1 MSTTI
6 NASTSGGL
14 IQTADTSGVL
24 ELQSNGSTK
33 MTVTSTGV
41 YGNLVSS
48 IAQTASGTAVNFV
61 DIPSWVKRI
70 TVMFNGVSTSGT
82 STVQVQIG
90 GGGGVEAIGY
100 VGATS
105 QSPNGGAPSTLSL
118 TSGFALDALGSAAYA
133 RTGKLD
139 LVNLSGNAW
148 VAGFSGYVASA
159 ISLSG
164 GGSKSLSSTLDRI
177 RITTVN
183 GTDTFDA
190 GTINIMY
197 EG

>member
-24 ELQSNGSTK
+24 ELQSNGST
-33 MTVTSTGV
+33 MLTVASTGV
-41 YGNLVSS
+41 YGSLKSS
-48 IAQTASGTAVNFV
+48 VAQTASGTAVNFV
-61 DIPSWVKRI
+61 DIPSWVKRV
-70 TVMFNGVSTSGT
+70 TVMFDGVSTNGT
-82 STVQVQIG
+82 SVIQVQLGNISF
-90 GGGGVEAIGY
+90 VTTGY
-100 VGATS
+100 
-105 QSPNGGAPSTLSL
+105 
-118 TSGFALDALGSAAYA
+118 LGSSADGPTLNSTNYT
-133 RTGKLD
+133 TGFGIRAGTAPATIHGL
-139 LVNLSGNAW
+139 LLITNINQNTWVASGNFGRSDGA
-148 VAGFSGYVASA
+148 AF
-159 ISLSG
+159 IST
-164 GGSKSLSSTLDRI
+164 GGSKALSATLDRI